1 MRLKI
6 IAFLLGVGTM
16 GALEIERIG
25 WTQAV
30 IQLLL
35 AIALFVIAEQTS
47 RINQLK
53 DRLYGRL

>member
-1 MRLKI
+1 MILKT
-6 IAFLLGVGTM
+6 IAFILGVGTM

-35 AIALFVIAEQTS
+35 AIALFVIAEQAE
-47 RINQLK
+47 RIKQLK
-53 DRLYGRL
+53 EKLY